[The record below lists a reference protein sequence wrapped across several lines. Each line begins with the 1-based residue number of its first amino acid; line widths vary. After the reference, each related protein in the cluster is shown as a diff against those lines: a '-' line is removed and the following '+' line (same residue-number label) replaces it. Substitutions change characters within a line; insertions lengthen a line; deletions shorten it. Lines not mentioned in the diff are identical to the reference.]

1 MQFSYV
7 NRTTI
12 HFGEGQIAQLA
23 TAIPAG
29 SRVLVVYGGGSVKQN
44 GIFDQVTQALN
55 HVEWFEFGG
64 IQPNPDVKDLNK
76 AVETVKSKQVNFLLA
91 VGGGSVID
99 GTKYIAAA
107 AEFAGD
113 GWDILAKRHKILKAT
128 RMGVILTLPATGSE
142 SNSAAVISN
151 EETNDKL
158 SFQSPCVQPEFA
170 ILDPSVIASLPQRQI
185 ANGLTDAFVHVCE
198 QYLTYPTTCMVQE
211 AYAESLLCIIL
222 RLGGKIFLKDSG
234 WRANFMWAAN
244 QALNGL
250 VGAGMPQDWST
261 HIIGHELTALYGVDH
276 ARSLAIV
283 QPALLRHQIEVK
295 RSKLQQMGRN
305 VFGFTNAKGTDSE
318 DLAERT
324 IDAIEDFYHRLGVA
338 TKLTEHR
345 CTKSEAIAEISAQ
358 LKRHGMAR
366 LGENQG
372 ITIKHCRE
380 ILESA
385 IS

>member
-1 MQFSYV
+1 MKFSYV
-7 NRTTI
+7 NPTTI
-12 HFGEGQIAQLA
+12 HFGTGQIAQLQH
-23 TAIPAG
+23 AIPKD
-29 SRVLVVYGGGSVKQN
+29 SRVLVVYGGGSIKQN
-44 GIFDQVTQALN
+44 GIYEQIVLALN
-55 HVEWFEFGG
+55 GIDWFEFAG
-64 IQPNPDVKDLNK
+64 INPNPDVQLLDK
-76 AVETVKSKQVNFLLA
+76 AVEMVKSKQINFLIA

-99 GTKYIAAA
+99 GCKYIAAA
-107 AEFAGD
+107 SHYDGF

-128 RMGVILTLPATGSE
+128 KMGVILTLPATGSE

-151 EETNDKL
+151 RETNEKL
-158 SFQSPCVQPEFA
+158 SFQSSCVQPEFA
-170 ILDPSVIASLPQRQI
+170 ILDPSVVASLPERQI
-185 ANGLTDAFVHVCE
+185 ANGLVDAFVHVCE
-198 QYLTYPTTCMVQE
+198 QYLTYPTSCMVQE
-211 AYAESLLCIIL
+211 AYAESLLCTIF
-222 RLGGKIFLKDSG
+222 RLGGNIFLKDDA
-234 WRANFMWAAN
+234 WHANFMWAAN

-250 VGAGMPQDWST
+250 IGAGMPQDWST

-305 VFGFTNAKGTDSE
+305 VFGFTDSTDSDSE
-318 DLAERT
+318 NLAERT

-345 CTKSEAIAEISAQ
+345 CTKAEAIEQISAQ

>member
-1 MQFSYV
+1 MKFSFV

-23 TAIPAG
+23 RAIPTG
-29 SRVLVVYGGGSVKQN
+29 SRVLVLYGSGSIKQN
-44 GIFDQVTQALN
+44 GIFDQVTQALTAF
-55 HVEWFEFGG
+55 EWFEFGG
-64 IQPNPDVKDLNK
+64 ILPNPSVQQLDK
-76 AVETVKSKQVNFLLA
+76 AVSMVKAEQIDFLVA

-99 GTKYIAAA
+99 GAKYVAAA
-107 AEFAGD
+107 AHFD
-113 GWDILAKRHKILKAT
+113 GNGWEILAKRQHLMSAT
-128 RMGVILTLPATGSE
+128 KLGVILTLPATGSE

-151 EETNDKL
+151 EITKDKL
-158 SFQSPCVQPEFA
+158 TFQSAHIQPEFA
-170 ILDPSVIASLPQRQI
+170 ILDPSVIASLPKRQI
-185 ANGLTDAFVHVCE
+185 ANGLVDAFVHVCE
-198 QYLTYPTTCMVQE
+198 QYLTYPTSCMVQE
-211 AYAESLLCIIL
+211 AYAESLLRTIFN
-222 RLGGKIFLKDSG
+222 LGGKIFMEDDD
-234 WRANFMWAAN
+234 WRANFMWVAN

-295 RSKLQQMGRN
+295 RGKLQQMGRN
-305 VFGFTNAKGTDSE
+305 VFGLTDTKGADSQ

-324 IDAIEDFYHRLGVA
+324 VDAIEDFYHQLGVA
-338 TKLTEHR
+338 TQLTEHDG
-345 CTKSEAIAEISAQ
+345 TKAEAIAKISAQ

-385 IS
+385 IA